1 MPFGGRYIYKATWY
15 VWVNPQT
22 DQPQTVPLLAGDL
35 ASMRRLRDKDLDTRE
50 ATTRTV
56 RTADNIHE
64 QRLAVNSQ
72 DWPALREL
80 QGRMIEDGSL
90 GEILSG
96 FHGLPYAY
104 IQDVI
109 SELPNRP
116 MRFRFQQ
123 DAERIKQLSRRLSQA
138 QESLGRQMTHW
149 VMLQTGVPNDA
160 PQRALEQA
168 ESRLAN
174 LMRP

>member
-22 DQPQTVPLLAGDL
+22 GEPQTVPLLAGDL

-50 ATTRTV
+50 ATTRNI

-64 QRLAVNSQ
+64 QRRAVRDQ

-80 QGRMIEDGSL
+80 QAGMIEDGSL

-96 FHGLPYAY
+96 FHGLTYAN

-109 SELPNRP
+109 PELPNRQ
-116 MRFRFQQ
+116 MRFRFQR
-123 DAERIKQLSRRLSQA
+123 DAKRITELSRRLRQA
-138 QESLGRQMTHW
+138 QKSLGDQLTHW
-149 VMLQTGVPNDA
+149 VMLQTGVPSDA

-174 LMRP
+174 L